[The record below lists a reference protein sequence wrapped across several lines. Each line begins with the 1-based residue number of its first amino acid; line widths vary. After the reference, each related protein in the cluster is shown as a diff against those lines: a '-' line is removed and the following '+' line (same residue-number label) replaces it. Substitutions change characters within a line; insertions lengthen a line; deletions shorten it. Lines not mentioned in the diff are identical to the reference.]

1 MLDIDLRPENPNA
14 MTDAA
19 GAGVWTPDISKF
31 EGPRYLALAGA
42 IAEAIDSGELPLGAQ
57 LPPQRDLAE
66 QLGVTVGTV
75 GRAYNIMKKRQ
86 LVSGEV
92 GRGTFV
98 CRGIEATIPN
108 YLPERMPGTIDFAC
122 YRSPVAGLS
131 EELGKAMTLAAARAA
146 LMPVHKYP
154 PAEGLLSH
162 RTAGAQWIRRSGLQV
177 TPDRVIA
184 CGGGQQALLVAISG
198 TVGPGETLLSEAL
211 TYSGVNSL
219 GALLGRRLAP
229 VAIDGEGIIP
239 EALEEAVATTGG
251 RCLYLQ
257 PTVHNPT
264 AAMMSEKRRQ
274 RIADLARRH
283 DLVLIEDDA
292 AISGMTERPLP
303 IAHFAPERTIYLS
316 SFGKSVTP
324 ALRVA
329 YMASPPTLCERL
341 VHTLH
346 ALMLANAPLPL
357 EIAGTMIA
365 DGSAD
370 AIARHNLA
378 ELRARHEAALKLL
391 VGWKVSSHP
400 AAFFQWLHLPDHWNA
415 AEFCEA
421 AYREGVSVVPS
432 DNFTIGGSRPPRA
445 FRISVNPAQKASVLA
460 KGIDILTRLARERP
474 QPRMTVV

>member
-1 MLDIDLRPENPNA
+1 

-131 EELGKAMTLAAARAA
+131 EELGKAKTLAAARAA

-154 PAEGLLSH
+154 PAEGLLTH
-162 RTAGAQWIRRSGLQV
+162 RTAGGPMDSPLRPPGDARPRDRLRR
-177 TPDRVIA
+177 A
-184 CGGGQQALLVAISG
+184 AQQALLVAISA

-239 EALEEAVATTGG
+239 EALEEAVAATGG

-264 AAMMSEKRRQ
+264 AAIMSEKRRQ
-274 RIADLARRH
+274 RIADLARRL
-283 DLVLIEDDA
+283 DLILIEDDA

-303 IAHFAPERTIYLS
+303 IAHFAPERTIYIS

-357 EIAGTMIA
+357 EIAGAMIA

-370 AIARHNLA
+370 AIARHNLDGA
-378 ELRARHEAALKLL
+378 ACPPRGGSEAAGRLEGLEPPCSIL
-391 VGWKVSSHP
+391 PV
-400 AAFFQWLHLPDHWNA
+400 AASAGPL
-415 AEFCEA
+415 ERC
-421 AYREGVSVVPS
+421 
-432 DNFTIGGSRPPRA
+432 
-445 FRISVNPAQKASVLA
+445 
-460 KGIDILTRLARERP
+460 GIL
-474 QPRMTVV
+474 

>member
-1 MLDIDLRPENPNA
+1 
-14 MTDAA
+14 MTDVARA
-19 GAGVWTPDISKF
+19 EAWKPDISRF

-42 IAEAIDSGELPLGAQ
+42 IAEAIDNGELPLGAQ

-98 CRGIEATIPN
+98 CRGVDSPMPN
-108 YLPERMPGTIDFAC
+108 YLPERIPGTIDFAC

-131 EELGKAMTLAAARAA
+131 EALAQAMAQATARAA

-154 PAEGLLSH
+154 PAEGFLTH

-184 CGGGQQALLVAISG
+184 CGGGQQALLVALAAI
-198 TVGPGETLLSEAL
+198 VGPGDTLLSEAV
-211 TYSGVNSL
+211 TYSGVNSI
-219 GALLGRRLAP
+219 GALLGRRMAP
-229 VAIDGEGIIP
+229 VALDGEGIVP
-239 EALEEAVATTGG
+239 EALEEAVATAGG

-264 AAMMSEKRRQ
+264 AATMSEKRRQ
-274 RIADLARRH
+274 RIAEIARRL
-283 DLVLIEDDA
+283 DLILIEDDA
-292 AISGMTERPLP
+292 AISGMTDRPPP
-303 IAHFAPERTIYLS
+303 IAHFAPERTIYIS

-329 YMASPPTLCERL
+329 FVASPPALLERL

-346 ALMLANAPLPL
+346 ALMLANAPLPF
-357 EIAGTMIA
+357 EIAAAMIA
-365 DGSAD
+365 DGTAD
-370 AIARHNLA
+370 AIAGHNLA
-378 ELRARHEAALKLL
+378 ELRARHAAALNLL
-391 VGWKVSSHP
+391 TGWQVSSHP
-400 AAFFQWLHLPDHWNA
+400 AAFFQWLHLPRHWGA

-421 AYREGVSVVPS
+421 AQREGVSVVPS
-432 DNFTIGGSRPPRA
+432 DNFTIGGAPPPRA
-445 FRISVNPAQKASVLA
+445 FRISVNPAQKPSVLA
-460 KGIDILTRLARERP
+460 KGIEILTRLARERP
-474 QPRMTVV
+474 QPRMAVV